1 MSTRKQR
8 SFRLDPAV
16 LDHLEERARELG
28 MTHTALVERYVDE
41 GLRQER
47 HWGII
52 FVDEAAGRRA
62 RVGGTGLD
70 VWEVVRIV
78 QDNHGST
85 AEAAAYLDIPER
97 LILTAM
103 RYYADYSYEI
113 DAWIADNDRYYEEE
127 LARQRRVADALR

>member
-1 MSTRKQR
+1 M
-8 SFRLDPAV
+8 
-16 LDHLEERARELG
+16 
-28 MTHTALVERYVDE
+28 
-41 GLRQER
+41 
-47 HWGII
+47 
-52 FVDEAAGRRA
+52 
-62 RVGGTGLD
+62 
-70 VWEVVRIV
+70 RIV

-127 LARQRRVADALR
+127 LARQRRVADALG